1 MASHQSE
8 WHAVPT
14 DGPRPIV
21 VVGPA
26 RGGTTWTGQVLDSA
40 PGTQLLIE
48 PDNEDKY
55 PGAIRGKRRLGRYP
69 VLEPDEE
76 GGPYREMWDWI
87 LHDAST
93 TPRIR
98 LARRL
103 LSIGD
108 QRTKFI
114 HPRYFQ
120 GRRDPAMW
128 AIATIGVSRRA
139 RPHQRPPGR
148 RVIAKS
154 VHAQLALEWLSS
166 EFEVDVVVLLRHP
179 ANVLASWKAVNFK
192 DGRFPSLERNPRV
205 LERYVRRWG
214 VDLPGEDTTEQ
225 ICWRIALLTAA
236 LEEAAARHPEWHLM
250 VHEETCVDPDTAFRN
265 LFSALD
271 LPWTEPTEAYLRE
284 HDLPGTG
291 FQIRRVASTVADS
304 WRRSLTDE
312 ELDCLT
318 RVIEQ
323 FPIRRWRSGDFT
335 R

>member
-1 MASHQSE
+1 MASLEPDRHTGTS
-8 WHAVPT
+8 
-14 DGPRPIV
+14 DGERPIL

-26 RGGTTWTGQVLDSA
+26 RGGTTWTGQVLESA

-55 PGAIRGKRRLGRYP
+55 PAAIRGKSRLGRYP
-69 VLEPDEE
+69 VLEPGEQ
-76 GGPYREMWDWI
+76 GGPYWDMWDWI

-108 QRTKFI
+108 QRNSFV
-114 HPRYFQ
+114 HPRYFH

-128 AIATIGVSRRA
+128 AIATIGVPRRSRR
-139 RPHQRPPGR
+139 HQHPPGTR
-148 RVIAKS
+148 IIAKS
-154 VHAQLALEWLSS
+154 VHAQLALEWLTS
-166 EFEVDVVVLLRHP
+166 EFEVDVVVLLRNP

-205 LERYVRRWG
+205 LERYARRWE
-214 VDLPGEDTTEQ
+214 VDPPGNDTTEQ

-250 VHEETCVDPDTAFRN
+250 IHEETCLDPDAAFRG
-265 LFSALD
+265 LFGALH
-271 LPWTEPTEAYLRE
+271 LPWTERTEA
-284 HDLPGTG
+284 LP
-291 FQIRRVASTVADS
+291 
-304 WRRSLTDE
+304 
-312 ELDCLT
+312 T
-318 RVIEQ
+318 RTRFAGDGISD
-323 FPIRRWRSGDFT
+323 PSGGLYGG
-335 R
+335 